1 MMLPIILWL
10 DGYISD
16 EIDKLNRLSTI
27 RMDEVA
33 INQMISSCFERRKR
47 LRTGNSKVALFLIS
61 LTALHQGL
69 RMLLSRQGRAS
80 KAPILRNA

>member
-1 MMLPIILWL
+1 
-10 DGYISD
+10 
-16 EIDKLNRLSTI
+16 
-27 RMDEVA
+27 MDRIA
-33 INQMISSCFERRKR
+33 INQSIFSCFERRKR
-47 LRTGNSKVALFLIS
+47 LLTGNSKVALFLIS